1 MDKLDGKV
9 ALVSGSGRGI
19 GRCIALKLASEGAR
33 VVVNDL
39 DKEPADETLQLLRST
54 GAEAVSC
61 TGSVV
66 EPGFAE
72 RFIATA
78 VDTWGVPDIIVNNA
92 ANPLMKGVGVTV
104 LIKTN

>member
-1 MDKLDGKV
+1 MNKLDGKV
-9 ALVSGSGRGI
+9 ALISGSGRGI

-39 DKEPADETLQLLRST
+39 DEEPAEETLELLRST

-72 RFIATA
+72 RFIAMAWIPGAYRISSST
-78 VDTWGVPDIIVNNA
+78 TRGTRGTM
-92 ANPLMKGVGVTV
+92 LFRR
-104 LIKTN
+104 